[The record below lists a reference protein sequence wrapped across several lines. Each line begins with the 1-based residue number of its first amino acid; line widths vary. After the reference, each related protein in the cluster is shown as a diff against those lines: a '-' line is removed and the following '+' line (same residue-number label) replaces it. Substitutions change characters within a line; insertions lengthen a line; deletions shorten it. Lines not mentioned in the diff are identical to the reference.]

1 MQEADVT
8 ASEDEFVTFEI
19 CNYSDAYLGIR
30 YSESWNQKG
39 WCDDVD
45 WELLIITNYKNIIY
59 NWWIFTIL

>member
-1 MQEADVT
+1 MQEVIIT
-8 ASEDEFVTFEI
+8 ASENEFVTFEI
-19 CNYSDAYLGIR
+19 CNYPDTYLGIM

-59 NWWIFTIL
+59 NWWIFTIS